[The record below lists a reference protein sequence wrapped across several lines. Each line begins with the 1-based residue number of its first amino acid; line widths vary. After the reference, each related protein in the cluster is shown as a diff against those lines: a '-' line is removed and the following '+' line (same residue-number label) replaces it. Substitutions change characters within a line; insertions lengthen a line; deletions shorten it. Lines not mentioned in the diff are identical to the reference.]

1 MEKSLE
7 KALDIYSVLATGKSI
22 SSKDKETSELYNAF
36 YADTEVYDTVM
47 GLLSRLNLKR
57 YEYNESIFLTA

>member
-7 KALDIYSVLATGKSI
+7 KALDIYSVLATGKTI
-22 SSKDKETSELYNAF
+22 SSKDKETGELYNAF

-47 GLLSRLNLKR
+47 
-57 YEYNESIFLTA
+57 